1 VARALAIAL
10 AAAVVLM
17 VPAVAHRTTVV
28 PQRTP
33 RELTIDLGAADP
45 SARARAAC
53 ELKDHGDA
61 AAGALQPL
69 IALLADGAP
78 VDDASVC
85 ARRWRRGNKE
95 ALTTPG
101 EVAAATLVSIG
112 SRAFDPLMAALRHP
126 AWIARRN
133 AAWALGALDDRRAA
147 AALAHAL
154 KDAEPAVRE
163 QAAWALG
170 ALGDRSAGAA
180 LIAALDDADGRV
192 RRQAAWA
199 LGALDAAAA
208 VDPLL
213 RALQDRDSG
222 VRQQAAWALGAIGD
236 SRAIPALLPVL
247 KDPEASVRRQAAWA
261 IGAIGR

>member
-1 VARALAIAL
+1 MIRALGIAVVV
-10 AAAVVLM
+10 AVVLM
-17 VPAVAHRTTVV
+17 APAVAHRTASVQ
-28 PQRTP
+28 QRTV
-33 RELTIDLGAADP
+33 RELTSDLGAADP

-78 VDDASVC
+78 IDASVC
-85 ARRWRRGNKE
+85 ARRWWRGNLDT
-95 ALTTPG
+95 LTTPG
-101 EVAAATLVSIG
+101 EIAAATLVAIG
-112 SRAFDPLMAALRHP
+112 GKAFDPLMATLRHST
-126 AWIARRN
+126 WIARRN

-147 AALAHAL
+147 AAVMQAL

-170 ALGDRSAGAA
+170 ALDDRSAVAA
-180 LIAALDDADGRV
+180 LVAALDDGDPRV

-199 LGALDAAAA
+199 LGALDDAAA
-208 VDPLL
+208 VDRLL
-213 RALQDRDSG
+213 NALRDQDSG

-236 SRAIPALLPVL
+236 TRAIPALLPVL
-247 KDPEASVRRQAAWA
+247 KDPDASVRRQVAWA